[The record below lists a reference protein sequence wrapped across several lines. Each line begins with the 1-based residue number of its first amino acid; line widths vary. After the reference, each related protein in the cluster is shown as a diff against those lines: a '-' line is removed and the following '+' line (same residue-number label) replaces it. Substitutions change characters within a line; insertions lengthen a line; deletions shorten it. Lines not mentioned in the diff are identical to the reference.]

1 MDTMDIMDMKTK
13 NTSVETDDPLLAS
26 QELLRNVKSEV
37 GNEQQ
42 TDLVTSHWTLCCIP
56 NHFLT
61 LTRKKFF

>member
-1 MDTMDIMDMKTK
+1 MATEDMKTK
-13 NTSVETDDPLLAS
+13 NTSAEADDPLLAS
-26 QELLRNVKSEV
+26 QELLGNVKSRNEAD
-37 GNEQQ
+37 NEQQ